1 MTSKVGFTKRAV
13 LVVSCV
19 VLGSLVGGYVTA
31 GAAPSSVTICAL
43 KTNGSLRYI
52 KSGACKATE
61 TKLTLGEQGPT
72 GATGAAGATGATGAT
87 GAAGAAGS
95 FSGVATLRVISL
107 SNDTLSLAD
116 AGKVLVTSVATDIT
130 IPNDATINFTVGT
143 RIEIART
150 VGSPTFTGATGVTVN
165 GISAPGA
172 ASFDSGN
179 YQLGVLLKTAAN
191 TWILLKKPD

>member
-1 MTSKVGFTKRAV
+1 MTSKVRFTKRAV

-72 GATGAAGATGATGAT
+72 GATGAAGATGATGA
-87 GAAGAAGS
+87 AGAAGS
-95 FSGVATLRVISL
+95 FSGVASLRVISL

-116 AGKVLVTSVATDIT
+116 AGRVLVISVGTDIT
-130 IPNDATINFTVGT
+130 IPNDATVNFTVGT
-143 RIEIART
+143 RIEVART
-150 VGSPTFTGATGVTVN
+150 SGSPTFKGATGVTVN

-172 ASFDSGN
+172 ASFDSGD

>member
-72 GATGAAGATGATGAT
+72 GATGAAGATGATGA
-87 GAAGAAGS
+87 AGAAGS

-107 SNDTLSLAD
+107 SSDTLSLAD
-116 AGKVLVTSVATDIT
+116 AGKVLVISVGTDIT
-130 IPNDATINFTVGT
+130 IPNDATVNFTVGT

-165 GISAPGA
+165 GVSAPGA

>member
-1 MTSKVGFTKRAV
+1 MTSKVGFTKKAV

-19 VLGSLVGGYVTA
+19 LLGSLVGGYVTA
-31 GAAPSSVTICAL
+31 GAAPSSVSICAL

-52 KSGACKATE
+52 KTGACKATE

-72 GATGAAGATGATGAT
+72 GATGAAGATGAT

-107 SNDTLSLAD
+107 SNDTLSLSD

-130 IPNDATINFTVGT
+130 IPNDATVNFAIGT
-143 RIEIART
+143 RIEVART
-150 VGSPTFTGATGVTVN
+150 VGSPTFKGATGVTVN
-165 GISAPGA
+165 AISAPGV
-172 ASFDSGN
+172 ASFDSGD

>member
-1 MTSKVGFTKRAV
+1 MSSKFRFTKKAM
-13 LVVSCV
+13 LVVTSV
-19 VLGSLVGGYVTA
+19 LLGSLVGGYVTA

-72 GATGAAGATGATGAT
+72 GATGATGAA

-107 SNDTLSLAD
+107 SNDTLSLSD

-130 IPNDATINFTVGT
+130 IPNDATVNFTVGT

-191 TWILLKKPD
+191 TWVLLKKPD

>member
-95 FSGVATLRVISL
+95 FSGVASLRVISL
-107 SNDTLSLAD
+107 SSDTLSLAD
-116 AGKVLVTSVATDIT
+116 AGRVLVISVGTDIT
-130 IPNDATINFTVGT
+130 IPNDATVNFTVGT

-150 VGSPTFTGATGVTVN
+150 SGSPTFKGGAGVTVN

-172 ASFDSGN
+172 ASFDSGD
-179 YQLGVLLKTAAN
+179 YQLGVLLKTAGN

>member
-1 MTSKVGFTKRAV
+1 MSSKFRFTKKAM
-13 LVVSCV
+13 LVVTSV
-19 VLGSLVGGYVTA
+19 LLGSLVGGYVTA

-52 KSGACKATE
+52 KSGPCKATE

-72 GATGAAGATGATGAT
+72 GATGATGAA

-107 SNDTLSLAD
+107 SNDTLSLSD

-130 IPNDATINFTVGT
+130 IPNDATVNFTVGT

-191 TWILLKKPD
+191 TWVLLKKPD

>member
-72 GATGAAGATGATGAT
+72 GATGAAGATGATGA
-87 GAAGAAGS
+87 AGAAGS

-107 SNDTLSLAD
+107 SSDTLSLAD
-116 AGKVLVTSVATDIT
+116 AGKVLVISVGTDIT
-130 IPNDATINFTVGT
+130 IPNDATVNFTVGT

>member
-1 MTSKVGFTKRAV
+1 MTSKVGITKRAV

-72 GATGAAGATGATGAT
+72 GATGAAGATGATGA
-87 GAAGAAGS
+87 AGAAGS

-130 IPNDATINFTVGT
+130 IPNDATVNFTVGT

-150 VGSPTFTGATGVTVN
+150 VGAPTFKGATGVTVN

-172 ASFDSGN
+172 ASFDGGD

>member
-1 MTSKVGFTKRAV
+1 MSSKFRFTKKAM
-13 LVVSCV
+13 LVVTSV
-19 VLGSLVGGYVTA
+19 LLGSLVGGYVTA

-72 GATGAAGATGATGAT
+72 GATGATGAAGAAGAAGV
-87 GAAGAAGS
+87 AGAAGS

-107 SNDTLSLAD
+107 SNDTLSLSD

-130 IPNDATINFTVGT
+130 IPNDATVNFTVGT

-150 VGSPTFTGATGVTVN
+150 VGSPTFKGASGVTVN

-172 ASFDSGN
+172 ASFDSGD

>member
-1 MTSKVGFTKRAV
+1 MTSKVRFTKKAV

-31 GAAPSSVTICAL
+31 GAAPSSVSICAL

-52 KSGACKATE
+52 KTGACKATE

-87 GAAGAAGS
+87 GAAGVAGS
-95 FSGVATLRVISL
+95 FSGVSTLRVISL
-107 SNDTLSLAD
+107 SNDTLSLSD

-130 IPNDATINFTVGT
+130 IPNDATVNFAIGT

-150 VGSPTFTGATGVTVN
+150 VGSPTFKGATGVTVN
-165 GISAPGA
+165 AISAPGA
-172 ASFDSGN
+172 ASFDSGD

>member
-72 GATGAAGATGATGAT
+72 GATGAAGATGATGA
-87 GAAGAAGS
+87 AGAAGS

-130 IPNDATINFTVGT
+130 IPNDATVNFTVGT

-150 VGSPTFTGATGVTVN
+150 SGSPTLKGATGVTVN

-172 ASFDSGN
+172 ASFDSGD

>member
-1 MTSKVGFTKRAV
+1 MSSKIRFTKKAMMVVTSV
-13 LVVSCV
+13 L
-19 VLGSLVGGYVTA
+19 LGSLVGGYVTA

-72 GATGAAGATGATGAT
+72 GATGAAGVA

-116 AGKVLVTSVATDIT
+116 AGKILVISVGTDIT
-130 IPNDATINFTVGT
+130 IPNDATVNFTVGT

-150 VGSPTFTGATGVTVN
+150 SGSPTLKGATGVTVN

-172 ASFDSGN
+172 ASFDSGE

-191 TWILLKKPD
+191 TWVLLKKPD

>member
-72 GATGAAGATGATGAT
+72 GATGAAGATGATGA
-87 GAAGAAGS
+87 AGAAGS

-116 AGKVLVTSVATDIT
+116 AGKVLITSVATDIT
-130 IPNDATINFTVGT
+130 IPNDSTVNFSVGT

-150 VGSPTFTGATGVTVN
+150 VGSPTFKGATGVTVN

-172 ASFDSGN
+172 ASFDSGD
-179 YQLGVLLKTAAN
+179 YQLGVLIKTAAN

>member
-72 GATGAAGATGATGAT
+72 GATGAAGATGATGA
-87 GAAGAAGS
+87 AGAAGS

-116 AGKVLVTSVATDIT
+116 AGKVLVISVGTDIT
-130 IPNDATINFTVGT
+130 IPNDATVNFTVGT

-150 VGSPTFTGATGVTVN
+150 SGSPTLKGATGVTVN

-172 ASFDSGN
+172 ASFDSGD

>member
-72 GATGAAGATGATGAT
+72 GATGAAGATGATGA
-87 GAAGAAGS
+87 AGAAGS

-107 SNDTLSLAD
+107 SNDTLSLSD

-130 IPNDATINFTVGT
+130 IPNDATVNFAIGT
-143 RIEIART
+143 RIEVART
-150 VGSPTFTGATGVTVN
+150 VGSPTFKGATGVTVN
-165 GISAPGA
+165 AISAPGV
-172 ASFDSGN
+172 ASFDSGD

>member
-72 GATGAAGATGATGAT
+72 GATGAAGATGATGA
-87 GAAGAAGS
+87 AGAAGS

-107 SNDTLSLAD
+107 SSDTLSLAD
-116 AGKVLVTSVATDIT
+116 AGKVLVISVGTDIT
-130 IPNDATINFTVGT
+130 IPNDATVNFTVGT

-150 VGSPTFTGATGVTVN
+150 SGSPTLKGAPGVTLN

-172 ASFDSGN
+172 ASFDSGD

>member
-95 FSGVATLRVISL
+95 FSGVASLRVISL
-107 SNDTLSLAD
+107 SSDTLSLAD
-116 AGKVLVTSVATDIT
+116 AGRVLVISVGTDIT
-130 IPNDATINFTVGT
+130 IPNDATVNFTVGT

-150 VGSPTFTGATGVTVN
+150 SGSPTLKGATGVTVN

-172 ASFDSGN
+172 ASFDSGD

>member
-1 MTSKVGFTKRAV
+1 MSSKFRFTKKAM
-13 LVVSCV
+13 LVVTSV
-19 VLGSLVGGYVTA
+19 LLGSLVGGYVTA

-72 GATGAAGATGATGAT
+72 GATGATGAAGAAGV
-87 GAAGAAGS
+87 AGAAGS

-107 SNDTLSLAD
+107 SNDTLSLSD

-130 IPNDATINFTVGT
+130 IPNDATVNFTVGT

-191 TWILLKKPD
+191 TWVLLKKPD

>member
-1 MTSKVGFTKRAV
+1 MTSKVGITKRAV
-13 LVVSCV
+13 LAVSCV

-72 GATGAAGATGATGAT
+72 GATGAAGATGATGA
-87 GAAGAAGS
+87 AGAAGS

-130 IPNDATINFTVGT
+130 IPNDATVNFTVGT

-150 VGSPTFTGATGVTVN
+150 SGSPTLKGATGVTVN

-172 ASFDSGN
+172 ASFDSGD

>member
-72 GATGAAGATGATGAT
+72 GATGAAGATGATGA
-87 GAAGAAGS
+87 AGAAGS

-130 IPNDATINFTVGT
+130 IPNDATVNFTVGT

-150 VGSPTFTGATGVTVN
+150 VGAPTFKGATGVTVN

-172 ASFDSGN
+172 ASFDGGD
-179 YQLGVLLKTAAN
+179 YQLGILLKTAAN

>member
-1 MTSKVGFTKRAV
+1 MSSKIRFTKKAMMVVTSV
-13 LVVSCV
+13 L
-19 VLGSLVGGYVTA
+19 LGSLVGGYVTA

-52 KSGACKATE
+52 KSGACKDTE

-72 GATGAAGATGATGAT
+72 GAAGAAGATGAT

-130 IPNDATINFTVGT
+130 IPNDATVNFTVGT

-150 VGSPTFTGATGVTVN
+150 VGSPTFKGATGVTVN

-172 ASFDSGN
+172 ASFDSGD

>member
-72 GATGAAGATGATGAT
+72 GATGAAGATGATGA
-87 GAAGAAGS
+87 AGAAGS

-107 SNDTLSLAD
+107 SSDTLSLAD
-116 AGKVLVTSVATDIT
+116 AGKVLVISVGTDIT
-130 IPNDATINFTVGT
+130 IPNDATVNFTVGT

-150 VGSPTFTGATGVTVN
+150 SGSPTLKGATGVTVN

-172 ASFDSGN
+172 ASFDSGD

>member
-1 MTSKVGFTKRAV
+1 MTSKVGITKRAV

-72 GATGAAGATGATGAT
+72 GATGAAGATGATGA
-87 GAAGAAGS
+87 AGAAGS

-107 SNDTLSLAD
+107 SSDTLSLAD
-116 AGKVLVTSVATDIT
+116 AGKVLVISVGTDIT
-130 IPNDATINFTVGT
+130 IPNDATVNFTVGT

-150 VGSPTFTGATGVTVN
+150 SGSPTLKGATGVTVN

-172 ASFDSGN
+172 ASFDSGD